1 MNLKE
6 KVVIVTGGAKGIG
19 KSIAEEFVR
28 ESCKVI
34 ILDVDSKEGKKYKTI
49 QKKKSNLLMWIFQK
63 KSKLK
68 KLVNI

>member
-49 QKKKSNLLMWIFQK
+49 QKEKSNLLMWIFQK

>member
-49 QKKKSNLLMWIFQK
+49 QKEKSNLLLWIFQK